1 MNTGRFIFRGFAQ
14 QGWRAAT
21 YALANS
27 GAAPTPVAVVTTR
40 LAIIG
45 TSRERMEI
53 EGTSGERMST
63 RGTSRQRLSISG
75 SSSI

>member
-1 MNTGRFIFRGFAQ
+1 MSTGRYIFRGFAQ

-21 YALANS
+21 YALGNS

-40 LAIIG
+40 LAIVG

-63 RGTSRQRLSISG
+63 RGASRKRLIISG
-75 SSSI
+75 SST

>member
-1 MNTGRFIFRGFAQ
+1 MSTGRFIFRGYAQ
-14 QGWRAAT
+14 QGWRAAG

-53 EGTSGERMST
+53 ESTSGERMST
-63 RGTSRQRLSISG
+63 RGTSRQRLIISG
-75 SSSI
+75 SST